1 MKLPRGKLY
10 INLFTLI
17 KCLIKILLNI
27 GLSRGTKTK
36 ELENT
41 FSKHWDRNKCITTST
56 CRLSLYYVLRSLNL
70 KEGDEVLITPIQIP
84 DFINVILNLKLKPIF
99 IDINSETESVD
110 IKDLES
116 KINKNSK
123 VLLATYLTGLV
134 PNIKEISKIC
144 VDNSIFLIE
153 DISHSYGSLFEG
165 KKAGSFGF
173 AAIGSFSPGKIISS
187 IGGGFI
193 LIDDFEKINFIQED
207 IKKSIKN
214 KSRITLLKVC
224 LFQLKVSLLTSRFI
238 FNYFTYYIFLFLSK
252 FFKKKFDE
260 IHNPKFKY
268 FVNDKTI
275 YDNPPVKRK
284 LPDELFFEFTDLQ
297 ANVALETFKKN
308 LKNGLEERQ
317 RMAKILYDNL
327 NDNAKKYIPKL
338 IQKFDVNAFWHFP
351 IIVDDK
357 DFDSFQNHLLKDGY
371 DVVGY
376 AMKLCNEEKEFEE
389 FKKESLD
396 YSKKLHK
403 NSLFLPMFNGLQK
416 KDMLNVANS
425 VNKFFI
431 KN

>member
-10 INLFTLI
+10 IDLLSLF
-17 KCLIKILLNI
+17 KCLFKILFNQNLK
-27 GLSRGTKTK
+27 RGPQTQ

-41 FSKHWDRNKCITTST
+41 FSKHWNRNKCITTST
-56 CRLSLYYVLRSLNL
+56 CRLSLYYVLKSLNL
-70 KEGDEVLITPIQIP
+70 KEGDEVLLTPIQIP
-84 DFINVILNLKLKPIF
+84 DFINVILNLKLKPVF
-99 IDINSETESVD
+99 IDINRETESVD
-110 IKDLES
+110 LQDLKS

-134 PNIKEISKIC
+134 PDIKKISNICE
-144 VDNSIFLIE
+144 DNSIFLIE
-153 DISHSYGSLFEG
+153 DISHSYGSFFDG

-193 LIDDFEKINFIQED
+193 LIDNYEKINIIEED

-214 KSRITLLKVC
+214 KSRKTLLKVC
-224 LFQLKVSLLTSRFI
+224 LFQIKVSLLTSKFI
-238 FNYFTYYIFLFLSK
+238 FNYFTYYIFLFLSN

-268 FVNDKTI
+268 FVRDKTI
-275 YDNPPVKRK
+275 YDNPPIKRK

-297 ANVALETFKKN
+297 AELALKTFKKN
-308 LKNGLEERQ
+308 LENGLEERQ
-317 RMAKILYDNL
+317 KMAKILYENL
-327 NDNAKKYIPKL
+327 NDNVKKFVPKL
-338 IQKFDVNAFWHFP
+338 VGKFNVNAFWHFP

-357 DFDSFQNHLLKDGY
+357 DFGRFQKHLLKDGF

-376 AMKLCNEEKEFEE
+376 AMKLCNEEPQFKE
-389 FKKESLD
+389 FKKETLD
-396 YSKKLHK
+396 YSKKLHR
-403 NSLFLPMFNGLQK
+403 NSLFLPMFDGLQK
-416 KDMLNVANS
+416 KDMLNIANS
-425 VNKFFI
+425 VNKFFY